1 MASYR
6 DRRRMGRR
14 LAIASLALAL
24 AALAGAPA
32 ALADADPASDVLF
45 TSDAYV
51 PYQPRP
57 STAATNKLAAAIKAA
72 KQANHPV
79 KVAVIATDLDLGGI
93 PQLFGKPQQ
102 YATFLDQEIRTTL
115 FYKDTILVVM
125 PQGYGVA
132 GSGGTKATTV
142 LAGSKKPATRDSSA
156 LVMDAADSVAKLDK
170 AGALPKTSS
179 GARRTASSHPSGAGS
194 GLKVDNGSHSGGGVP
209 VVLLAAIAVALLGA
223 AGVIL
228 WRVRRR
234 TPA

>member
-1 MASYR
+1 MA
-6 DRRRMGRR
+6 RR
-14 LAIASLALAL
+14 LAIALVALGV
-24 AALAGAPA
+24 AAAAAPS

-57 STAATNKLAAAIKAA
+57 SKEATDKLSAAIKSA

-79 KVAVIATDLDLGGI
+79 KVAVIATDVDLGGI

-115 FYKDTILVVM
+115 FYKDTLLVVM
-125 PQGYGVA
+125 PQGYGIA
-132 GSGGTKATTV
+132 GSGGAKARSA
-142 LAGSKKPATRDSSA
+142 LAGRKKPGTRDSST
-156 LVMDAADSVAKLDK
+156 LVRDAADSVAKLEQ

-179 GARRTASSHPSGAGS
+179 GGPRTATSHPSAAGS

-209 VVLLAAIAVALLGA
+209 GVLIAAITVVLLGA
-223 AGVIL
+223 AGLIL